1 MLELKF
7 TQTNAYEFLKV
18 KAKLI
23 SYHNIFIFSRSRFD
37 SIQVKYLICQ
47 NENKFNMY
55 FRFNLV
61 LCQFQNLKNL

>member
-18 KAKLI
+18 EAKLI
-23 SYHNIFIFSRSRFD
+23 SYYNTSIFSRSRFD
-37 SIQVKYLICQ
+37 SIQVKYFLCQ